1 MLSMLR
7 DVLLDAVTEA
17 GGTVGLLQLRAHLDQ
32 VRVHARAHARARA
45 VHMLTQCSRSA
56 RAVNTQWPPPPRP
69 PLAHLAHPRP
79 PLTHPTPRARQVA
92 LGPGSALQ
100 YISHEFGSL
109 PSFLRRFPDDLSLRR
124 GAHGEALVALLHT
137 PQTPPLVRARVRVRV
152 VGLGLGLG

>member
-32 VRVHARAHARARA
+32 VRVHPRA
-45 VHMLTQCSRSA
+45 VHMLTQCSRSG
-56 RAVNTQWPPPPRP
+56 RH
-69 PLAHLAHPRP
+69 HLAHPSAGTRTRP
-79 PLTHPTPRARQVA
+79 PSLTHPTPRARQVA

-124 GAHGEALVALLHT
+124 
-137 PQTPPLVRARVRVRV
+137 
-152 VGLGLGLG
+152 